1 MALENYEGP
10 AEIYA
15 QGRLLAEC
23 QKFTLTVKANN
34 NKVYTMKRGLAGK
47 SDGPRE
53 SEASIENA
61 IPRKGYEVDFQQHCL
76 KGKVLSIVYKSGGQ
90 RHTTDM
96 WVDEVQSSNATDNP
110 AAQNVSLSGGPP
122 KSVGG

>member
-1 MALENYEGP
+1 MENYEGQ

-23 QKFTLTVKANN
+23 QDFSLTVKANN

-53 SEASIENA
+53 SEATIKTA
-61 IPRKGYEVDFQQHCL
+61 IPRKGYEVNFMDHCA
-76 KGKVLSIVYKSGGQ
+76 KGKILSITYKSGGK
-90 RHTTDM
+90 RHTIDM
-96 WVDEVQSSNATDNP
+96 WVDEVQSSNATDSP
-110 AAQNVSLSGGPP
+110 ATQSITLSGGPP
-122 KSVGG
+122 KSVG

>member
-23 QKFTLTVKANN
+23 QKFSLTVKGNN
-34 NKVYTMKRGLAGK
+34 NKVFTMKRGLAGK

-53 SEASIENA
+53 SEATIENA
-61 IPRKGYEVDFQQHCL
+61 IPRKGYDVDFMTHCV
-76 KGKVLSIVYKSGGQ
+76 KGKVLSITYKSGGK
-90 RHTTDM
+90 RHTLDM
-96 WVDEVQSSNATDNP
+96 WVEDVQSSNATDSP
-110 AAQNVSLSGGPP
+110 AVLQATLNGGPP
-122 KSVGG
+122 KSVG